1 MDGFKDFQGKNLDD
15 AISAAC
21 EYFDAPRERLEIDI
35 LQDAKTG
42 IFGIVGA
49 RKAKIRA
56 RRVQWRNTIETV
68 FGQGAARKSEGSAS
82 LAGSVPAPVPL
93 EKERSGNTAD
103 TSLSAST
110 AEESA
115 FPVEKAQETAVSSLE
130 GAESGEER
138 RPSRDRRQRS
148 LRPRREENGDGRIS
162 SRKERRFQREGTLSA
177 GGEEAPSLTVST
189 GEEAFSL
196 RRRRGRSRTLRA
208 PLSPIQ
214 ETVSSLASG
223 HDEEDG
229 FSEGFQEVPFEE
241 LDQER
246 LQSLTVDVIARLV
259 APIAGTIPLRVS
271 LGDKR
276 VHVAMDCSAD
286 SGLLIGRE
294 GQTLAALQYLTSRI
308 VSQSMG
314 VAVRVQLD
322 AGEYRLRQDEKLRDM
337 ALALAEKVRA
347 TGKPCSTRPLSSYHR
362 RIIHMT
368 LQAAEDVQ
376 TRSSGDG
383 PLKRVVVLRRKH

>member
-56 RRVQWRNTIETV
+56 RRVQWRNAIETV
-68 FGQGAARKSEGSAS
+68 FGQGVARKSEESVS
-82 LAGSVPAPVPL
+82 PAGGVPAPVPL
-93 EKERSGNTAD
+93 EKERAGNAVD
-103 TSLSAST
+103 TSFPAPT
-110 AEESA
+110 AEESVC
-115 FPVEKAQETAVSSLE
+115 PVEKAQETAAPSLA

-138 RPSRDRRQRS
+138 RPSRDRRQRP
-148 LRPRREENGDGRIS
+148 LRPRREESGDGRS
-162 SRKERRFQREGTLSA
+162 SFRKERRFQREGTPSA
-177 GGEEAPSLTVST
+177 GGEESPSLSAST
-189 GEEAFSL
+189 GEETFSL
-196 RRRRGRSRTLRA
+196 RRRRGRSRMLRE
-208 PLSPIQ
+208 PLSSMQ
-214 ETVSSLASG
+214 ETGLSLASG
-223 HDEEDG
+223 HDEEEG
-229 FSEGFQEVPFEE
+229 CSEGFQEVPFED

-246 LQSLTVDVIARLV
+246 LQALTADVIARLV
-259 APIAGTIPLRVS
+259 APIAGAIPLRVS
-271 LGDKR
+271 LGDRR
-276 VHVAMDCSAD
+276 VNVAMDCSAD